1 MKMHRFVSL
10 FLALLFVMSVVPLT
24 AFAAGSDVLL
34 EIPKEYSIDGKTSYS
49 LTQKEHIAL
58 LETVHD
64 YIQDE
69 LDELCKE
76 CYHYESMTVT
86 EDCTV
91 FTVVVNSVD
100 QSELEF
106 EAEGMMYDYGF
117 MYAAYKGEEVENIR
131 IDYNNMVGDTLYSKF
146 YDESA
151 PFFSVEETKPQ
162 TTSSSSSSGNWHWLD
177 DSSNNSSSSSSTR
190 SEKTVWIPTNG
201 GHKYHSKA
209 SCSKM
214 IDPIQVTV
222 SEAIAMGFE
231 PCGRCKP

>member
-10 FLALLFVMSVVPLT
+10 FLALLFVMSIVPLT
-24 AFAAGSDVLL
+24 ALAAGSDVQL
-34 EIPKEYSIDGKTSYS
+34 EIPKEYSIDGKTSFS
-49 LTQKEHIAL
+49 LTKKEHTAL

-64 YIQDE
+64 YVQDE

-76 CYHYESMTVT
+76 CFHYESMTVN

-131 IDYNNMVGDTLYSKF
+131 IDYNNMIGDTLYSKF
-146 YDESA
+146 YDESSA
-151 PFFSVEETKPQ
+151 VFPIEETKPQ

-177 DSSNNSSSSSSTR
+177 DSSIIVLPAVQQDLR
-190 SEKTVWIPTNG
+190 KRFGFLP
-201 GHKYHSKA
+201 
-209 SCSKM
+209 M
-214 IDPIQVTV
+214 
-222 SEAIAMGFE
+222 EAINIIQKLLAA
-231 PCGRCKP
+231 R